1 MKALLIVNPV
11 SGKKRINTELV
22 GIISRL
28 EKGGYITTVHVTD
41 KRGDAAETARLY
53 GGEYDVIICCGGDGT
68 LSETVNGMIAGG
80 HKTKIGYIPSGTTND
95 FASGIGLSS
104 DVLRAADDIISG
116 KPKAFDIGR
125 FNEREFMYIAS
136 FGAFTQSSYGTPQNL
151 KNTFGH
157 FAYILSGIKEL
168 TEIKPYHMSVY
179 DAEGI
184 LHEGDYI
191 FGAACNATSV
201 GGIIKLDKNL
211 VDLSDGVFEV
221 MLVRCPKTLVQIS
234 TMAKALL
241 NGNYYNE
248 FLDFFHT
255 KRLDI
260 HCDEAL
266 PWSLD
271 GEEAKGMT
279 DTEIEVLHEAANII
293 LPQES
298 VVQTV

>member
-11 SGKKRINTELV
+11 SGKKRITGELV
-22 GIISRL
+22 NIISRI
-28 EKGGYITTVHVTD
+28 EKGGYVTTVHVTVR
-41 KRGDAAETARLY
+41 RGDATETARLH

-95 FASGIGLSS
+95 FANGIGLSS
-104 DVLRAADDIISG
+104 DVIKAADDIVYG

-157 FAYILSGIKEL
+157 FAYVLSGIKEL

-201 GGIIKLDKNL
+201 GGIIKLDKRL

-234 TMAKALL
+234 VMAKALL
-241 NGNYYNE
+241 NGNYDNE

-255 KRLDI
+255 KRLDVR
-260 HCDEAL
+260 CDEAL

-271 GEEAKGMT
+271 GEEADGGN
-279 DTEIEVLHEAANII
+279 DTQIEVLHEAANII
-293 LPQES
+293 LPPDS
-298 VVQTV
+298 GVVTA

>member
-11 SGKKRINTELV
+11 SGKKRINNELV
-22 GIISRL
+22 NIISRL
-28 EKGGYITTVHVTD
+28 EKGGYVTTVHVTVR
-41 KRGDAAETARLY
+41 RGDATETARMH
-53 GGEYDVIICCGGDGT
+53 GGEYDVIIFCGGDGT
-68 LSETVNGMIAGG
+68 LIETVNGMIAGG

-95 FASGIGLSS
+95 FANGIGLSS
-104 DVLRAADDIISG
+104 DVLKAADDIVYG

-168 TEIKPYHMSVY
+168 AEIKPYHMSVY

-221 MLVRCPKTLVQIS
+221 MLVRCPKTPVQIS
-234 TMAKALL
+234 LMAKALL
-241 NGNYYNE
+241 NGNYDNE

-255 KRLDI
+255 KRLDV

-271 GEEAKGMT
+271 GEEADGGN
-279 DTEIEVLHEAANII
+279 DTQIEVLHEAANII
-293 LPQES
+293 LPPDS
-298 VVQTV
+298 GVVV

>member
-11 SGKKRINTELV
+11 SGKKRINNELV
-22 GIISRL
+22 NIISRL
-28 EKGGYITTVHVTD
+28 EKGGYVTNVHVTVR
-41 KRGDAAETARLY
+41 RGDATETTRMH

-95 FASGIGLSS
+95 FANGIGLSS
-104 DVLRAADDIISG
+104 DVLKAADDIVYG

-136 FGAFTQSSYGTPQNL
+136 FGAFTQSSYGTPQKL

-168 TEIKPYHMSVY
+168 AEIKPYHMSVY

-221 MLVRCPKTLVQIS
+221 MLVRCPKTPVQIS
-234 TMAKALL
+234 LMAKALL
-241 NGNYYNE
+241 NGNYDNE

-255 KRLDI
+255 KRLVV

-271 GEEAKGMT
+271 GEEADGGN
-279 DTEIEVLHEAANII
+279 DTQIEVLHEAANII
-293 LPQES
+293 LPPDS
-298 VVQTV
+298 GVVV

>member
-11 SGKKRINTELV
+11 SGKKRINNELV
-22 GIISRL
+22 RIISRL
-28 EKGGYITTVHVTD
+28 EKGGYVTTVHVTER
-41 KRGDAAETARLY
+41 RGDATETARLH

-80 HKTKIGYIPSGTTND
+80 QTTKIGYIPSGTTND
-95 FASGIGLSS
+95 FANGIGLSS
-104 DVLRAADDIISG
+104 DVIKAADDIVYG

-168 TEIKPYHMSVY
+168 TEIKPYHMTVY

-234 TMAKALL
+234 VMAKALL
-241 NGNYYNE
+241 NGNYDNE

-255 KRLDI
+255 KRLDV

-271 GEEAKGMT
+271 GEEADGGN
-279 DTEIEVLHEAANII
+279 DTQIEVLHEAANII
-293 LPQES
+293 LPS
-298 VVQTV
+298 DSGVLTV

>member
-22 GIISRL
+22 GIISHL

-41 KRGDAAETARLY
+41 SRGDATETARLY
-53 GGEYDVIICCGGDGT
+53 GSEYDVIICCGGDGT

-95 FASGIGLSS
+95 FANGIGLSS
-104 DVLRAADDIISG
+104 DVIKAADDIVSG

-201 GGIIKLDKNL
+201 GGIIKLDKQL

-221 MLVRCPKTLVQIS
+221 MLVRCPKTPVQIS
-234 TMAKALL
+234 LMAKALL
-241 NGNYYNE
+241 NGNYDNE

-271 GEEAKGMT
+271 GEEANGMT

-298 VVQTV
+298 IVRTV

>member
-11 SGKKRINTELV
+11 SGKKRINNELV
-22 GIISRL
+22 RIISRL
-28 EKGGYITTVHVTD
+28 EKGGYVTTVHVTER
-41 KRGDAAETARLY
+41 RGDATETARLH

-80 HKTKIGYIPSGTTND
+80 HTTKIGYIPSGATND
-95 FASGIGLSS
+95 FANGIGLSS
-104 DVLRAADDIISG
+104 DVIKAADDIVYG

-168 TEIKPYHMSVY
+168 TEIKPYHMTVY

-234 TMAKALL
+234 VMAKALL
-241 NGNYYNE
+241 NGNYDNE

-255 KRLDI
+255 KRLDV

-271 GEEAKGMT
+271 GEEADGGN
-279 DTEIEVLHEAANII
+279 DTQIEVLHEAANII
-293 LPQES
+293 LPS
-298 VVQTV
+298 DSGVLTV

>member
-11 SGKKRINTELV
+11 SGKKRINNELV
-22 GIISRL
+22 RIISRL
-28 EKGGYITTVHVTD
+28 EKGGYVTTVHVTER
-41 KRGDAAETARLY
+41 RGDATETARLH

-80 HKTKIGYIPSGTTND
+80 HTTKIGYIPSGTTND
-95 FASGIGLSS
+95 FANGIGLSS
-104 DVLRAADDIISG
+104 DVIKAADDIVYG

-168 TEIKPYHMSVY
+168 TEIKPYHMTVY

-234 TMAKALL
+234 VMAKALL
-241 NGNYYNE
+241 NGNYDNE

-255 KRLDI
+255 KRLDV

-271 GEEAKGMT
+271 GEEAGGGN
-279 DTEIEVLHEAANII
+279 DTQIEVLHEAANII
-293 LPQES
+293 LPS
-298 VVQTV
+298 DSGVLTV

>member
-11 SGKKRINTELV
+11 SGKKRINNELV
-22 GIISRL
+22 RIISRL
-28 EKGGYITTVHVTD
+28 EKGGYITTVHVTER
-41 KRGDAAETARLY
+41 RGDATETAGLH

-95 FASGIGLSS
+95 FANGIGLSS
-104 DVLRAADDIISG
+104 DVIKAADDIVGG

-234 TMAKALL
+234 VMAKALL
-241 NGNYYNE
+241 NGNYDNE

-255 KRLDI
+255 KRLDVR
-260 HCDEAL
+260 CDEAL

-271 GEEAKGMT
+271 GEEADGGN
-279 DTEIEVLHEAANII
+279 DTQIEVLHEAANII
-293 LPQES
+293 LPPDS
-298 VVQTV
+298 GVVTA

>member
-1 MKALLIVNPV
+1 MNALLIVNPV
-11 SGKKRINTELV
+11 SGKKRINNELV
-22 GIISRL
+22 RIISRL
-28 EKGGYITTVHVTD
+28 EKGGYVTTVHVTER
-41 KRGDAAETARLY
+41 RGDATETARLH

-80 HKTKIGYIPSGTTND
+80 HTTKIGYIPSGTTND
-95 FASGIGLSS
+95 FANGIGLSS
-104 DVLRAADDIISG
+104 DVIKAADDIVYG

-234 TMAKALL
+234 VMAKALL
-241 NGNYYNE
+241 NGNYDNE

-255 KRLDI
+255 KRLDV

-271 GEEAKGMT
+271 GEEADGGN
-279 DTEIEVLHEAANII
+279 DTQIEVLHEAANII
-293 LPQES
+293 LPS
-298 VVQTV
+298 DSGVLTV

>member
-28 EKGGYITTVHVTD
+28 EKGGYITTVHVTAS
-41 KRGDAAETARLY
+41 RGDATETARLY
-53 GGEYDVIICCGGDGT
+53 GSEYDVIICCGGDGT

-95 FASGIGLSS
+95 FANGIGLSS
-104 DVLRAADDIISG
+104 DVIKAADDIVSG

-157 FAYILSGIKEL
+157 FVYILSGIKEL
-168 TEIKPYHMSVY
+168 AEIKPYHMSVY

-201 GGIIKLDKNL
+201 GGIIKLDKQL

-221 MLVRCPKTLVQIS
+221 MLVRCPKTPVQIS
-234 TMAKALL
+234 LMAKALL
-241 NGNYYNE
+241 NGNYDNE

-271 GEEAKGMT
+271 GEEANGMT

-298 VVQTV
+298 IVQTV

>member
-1 MKALLIVNPV
+1 MNALLIVNPV
-11 SGKKRINTELV
+11 SGKKRINNELV
-22 GIISRL
+22 RIISRL
-28 EKGGYITTVHVTD
+28 EKGGYVTTVHVTER
-41 KRGDAAETARLY
+41 RGDATETARLH

-80 HKTKIGYIPSGTTND
+80 HTTKIGYIPSGTTND
-95 FASGIGLSS
+95 FANGIGLSS
-104 DVLRAADDIISG
+104 DVIKAADDIVYG

-234 TMAKALL
+234 VMAKALL
-241 NGNYYNE
+241 NGNYDNE

-255 KRLDI
+255 KRLDV

-271 GEEAKGMT
+271 GEEADGGNAT
-279 DTEIEVLHEAANII
+279 QIEVLHEAANII
-293 LPQES
+293 LPS
-298 VVQTV
+298 DSGVLTV

>member
-11 SGKKRINTELV
+11 SGKKRINNELV
-22 GIISRL
+22 RIISRL
-28 EKGGYITTVHVTD
+28 EKGGYVTTVHVTE
-41 KRGDAAETARLY
+41 RHGDATETARLH

-80 HKTKIGYIPSGTTND
+80 HTTKIGYIPSGTTND
-95 FASGIGLSS
+95 FANGIGLSS
-104 DVLRAADDIISG
+104 DVIKAADDIVYG

-125 FNEREFMYIAS
+125 FNKREFMYIAS

-168 TEIKPYHMSVY
+168 TEIKPYHMTVY

-234 TMAKALL
+234 VMAKALL
-241 NGNYYNE
+241 NGNYDNE

-255 KRLDI
+255 KRLDV

-271 GEEAKGMT
+271 GEEADGGN
-279 DTEIEVLHEAANII
+279 DTQIEVLHEAANII
-293 LPQES
+293 LPS
-298 VVQTV
+298 DSGVLTV

>member
-11 SGKKRINTELV
+11 SGKKRINNELV
-22 GIISRL
+22 NIISRL
-28 EKGGYITTVHVTD
+28 EKGGYVTTVHVTVR
-41 KRGDAAETARLY
+41 RGDATETARMH
-53 GGEYDVIICCGGDGT
+53 GGEYDVIIFCGGDGT
-68 LSETVNGMIAGG
+68 LIETVNGMIAGG

-95 FASGIGLSS
+95 FANGIGLSS
-104 DVLRAADDIISG
+104 DVLKAADDIVYG

-125 FNEREFMYIAS
+125 FNEREFMYISS

-168 TEIKPYHMSVY
+168 AEIKPYHMSVY

-221 MLVRCPKTLVQIS
+221 MLVRCPKTPVQIS
-234 TMAKALL
+234 LMAKALL
-241 NGNYYNE
+241 NGNYDNE

-255 KRLDI
+255 KRLDV

-271 GEEAKGMT
+271 GEEADGGN
-279 DTEIEVLHEAANII
+279 DTQIEVLHEAANII
-293 LPQES
+293 LPPDS
-298 VVQTV
+298 GVVV

>member
-11 SGKKRINTELV
+11 SGKKRINNELV
-22 GIISRL
+22 NIISRL
-28 EKGGYITTVHVTD
+28 EKGGYVTNVHVTVR
-41 KRGDAAETARLY
+41 RGDATETARLY

-95 FASGIGLSS
+95 FANGIGLSS
-104 DVLRAADDIISG
+104 DVLKAADDIVYG

-168 TEIKPYHMSVY
+168 AEIKPYHMSVY

-191 FGAACNATSV
+191 FGAACNATFV

-221 MLVRCPKTLVQIS
+221 MLVRCPKTPVQIS
-234 TMAKALL
+234 LMAKALL
-241 NGNYYNE
+241 NGNYDNE

-255 KRLDI
+255 KRLDV

-271 GEEAKGMT
+271 GEEADGGN
-279 DTEIEVLHEAANII
+279 DTQIEVLHEAANII
-293 LPQES
+293 LPPDS
-298 VVQTV
+298 GVVV

>member
-11 SGKKRINTELV
+11 SGKKRINNELAR
-22 GIISRL
+22 IISHL
-28 EKGGYITTVHVTD
+28 EKGGYVTTVHITE
-41 KRGDAAETARLY
+41 RRSDAAETARLH

-68 LSETVNGMIAGG
+68 LSETVNGMIAGR
-80 HKTKIGYIPSGTTND
+80 HTTKIGYIPSGTTND
-95 FASGIGLSS
+95 FANGIGLSS
-104 DVLRAADDIISG
+104 DVIKAADDIVYG

-221 MLVRCPKTLVQIS
+221 MLVRCPKTPVQIS
-234 TMAKALL
+234 IMAKALL
-241 NGNYYNE
+241 NGNYDNE

-260 HCDEAL
+260 RCDEAL

-271 GEEAKGMT
+271 GEEADGGN
-279 DTEIEVLHEAANII
+279 DTQIEVLHEAVNII
-293 LPQES
+293 LPS
-298 VVQTV
+298 GNGALTV

>member
-1 MKALLIVNPV
+1 MKALLTVNPV
-11 SGKKRINTELV
+11 SGKKRITGELV
-22 GIISRL
+22 SIISRL
-28 EKGGYITTVHVTD
+28 EKGGYTTTVHVTD
-41 KRGDAAETARLY
+41 RRGDAAETARLH

-95 FASGIGLSS
+95 FANGIGLSP
-104 DVLRAADDIISG
+104 DTLRAADDIVTG
-116 KPKAFDIGR
+116 QPKTFDIGR

-168 TEIKPYHMSVY
+168 AEIKPYHMSVY

-201 GGIIKLDKNL
+201 GGIIKLDKRL

-221 MLVRCPKTLVQIS
+221 MLVRCPKTPVQIS
-234 TMAKALL
+234 LMAKALL
-241 NGNYYNE
+241 NGNYDNE

-271 GEEAKGMT
+271 GEEAEGRT
-279 DTEIEVLHEAANII
+279 DTEIEVLHEAVSII
-293 LPQES
+293 LPSSGEDI
-298 VVQTV
+298 

>member
-11 SGKKRINTELV
+11 SGKKRINNELV
-22 GIISRL
+22 RIISRL
-28 EKGGYITTVHVTD
+28 EKGGYVTTVHVTER
-41 KRGDAAETARLY
+41 RGDATETARLH

-80 HKTKIGYIPSGTTND
+80 HTTKIGYIPSGTTND
-95 FASGIGLSS
+95 FANGIGLSS
-104 DVLRAADDIISG
+104 DVIKAADDIVYG

-168 TEIKPYHMSVY
+168 TEIKPYHMTVY

-234 TMAKALL
+234 VMAKALL
-241 NGNYYNE
+241 NGNYDNE

-255 KRLDI
+255 KRLDV

-271 GEEAKGMT
+271 GEEADGGN
-279 DTEIEVLHEAANII
+279 DTQIEVLHEAANII
-293 LPQES
+293 LPS
-298 VVQTV
+298 DSGVLTV

>member
-1 MKALLIVNPV
+1 MKALLTVNPV
-11 SGKKRINTELV
+11 SGKKRITGELV
-22 GIISRL
+22 SVISRL
-28 EKGGYITTVHVTD
+28 EKGGYTTTVHVTD
-41 KRGDAAETARLY
+41 RRGDAAETARLH

-95 FASGIGLSS
+95 FANGIGLSS
-104 DVLRAADDIISG
+104 DALRAADDIVG
-116 KPKAFDIGR
+116 GQPKSFDVGR

-168 TEIKPYHMSVY
+168 AEIKPYHMSVY

-201 GGIIKLDKNL
+201 GGIIKLDKRL

-221 MLVRCPKTLVQIS
+221 MLVRCPKTPVQIS
-234 TMAKALL
+234 NMAKALL
-241 NGNYYNE
+241 NGNYDNE

-271 GEEAKGMT
+271 GEEAEGRT
-279 DTEIEVLHEAANII
+279 DTEIEVLHEAVSII
-293 LPQES
+293 LPSGGED
-298 VVQTV
+298 V

>member
-11 SGKKRINTELV
+11 SGKKRINNELV
-22 GIISRL
+22 RIISRL
-28 EKGGYITTVHVTD
+28 EKGGYVTTVHVTER
-41 KRGDAAETARLY
+41 RGDATETARLH

-80 HKTKIGYIPSGTTND
+80 HTTKIGYIPSGTTND
-95 FASGIGLSS
+95 FANGIGLSS
-104 DVLRAADDIISG
+104 DVIKAADDIVYG

-234 TMAKALL
+234 VMAKALL
-241 NGNYYNE
+241 NGNYDNE

-255 KRLDI
+255 KRLDV

-271 GEEAKGMT
+271 GEEADGGN
-279 DTEIEVLHEAANII
+279 DTQIEVLHEAANII
-293 LPQES
+293 LPS
-298 VVQTV
+298 DSGVLTV

>member
-11 SGKKRINTELV
+11 SGKKRITGELV
-22 GIISRL
+22 NIISRI
-28 EKGGYITTVHVTD
+28 ENGGYTTTVHVTGR
-41 KRGDAAETARLY
+41 RGDATETARLH
-53 GGEYDVIICCGGDGT
+53 GSEYDLIICCGGDGT

-95 FASGIGLSS
+95 FANGIGLSS
-104 DVLRAADDIISG
+104 DVIKAADDIVYG
-116 KPKAFDIGR
+116 TPKAFDIGR

-201 GGIIKLDKNL
+201 GGIIKLDKRL

-221 MLVRCPKTLVQIS
+221 MLVRCPKTPVQIS
-234 TMAKALL
+234 LMAKALL
-241 NGNYYNE
+241 NGNYDNE

-260 HCDEAL
+260 RCDEAL

-271 GEEAKGMT
+271 GEEADGGN
-279 DTEIEVLHEAANII
+279 DTQVEVLHEAANII
-293 LPQES
+293 LPPDS
-298 VVQTV
+298 GVVTA

>member
-1 MKALLIVNPV
+1 MNALLIVNPV
-11 SGKKRINTELV
+11 SGKKRINNELV
-22 GIISRL
+22 RIISSL
-28 EKGGYITTVHVTD
+28 EKGGYVTTVHVTER
-41 KRGDAAETARLY
+41 RGDATETARLH

-80 HKTKIGYIPSGTTND
+80 HTTKIGYIPSGTTND
-95 FASGIGLSS
+95 FANGIGLSS
-104 DVLRAADDIISG
+104 DVIKAADDIVYG

-234 TMAKALL
+234 VMAKALL
-241 NGNYYNE
+241 NGNYDNE

-255 KRLDI
+255 KRLDV

-271 GEEAKGMT
+271 GEEADGGNAT
-279 DTEIEVLHEAANII
+279 QIEVLHEAANII
-293 LPQES
+293 LPS
-298 VVQTV
+298 DSGVLTV